1 MKRPLSWPAL
11 SLLVAPGV
19 VAAQATPARAVD
31 SSLAIASAEIHG
43 AITLA
48 DTTPVADVRLRLVP
62 TGAYNVGVSVVRRS
76 QVNGRT
82 PPDAIVHDAIT
93 EVYEIREGRGI
104 LVVGGALDDPH
115 PFPPDSPIVLGLI
128 GPSARGTTIRG
139 GLRREVGPGDV
150 VVIPPRTPHGFA
162 ELLTP
167 QITYI
172 IVRIDGERVLRTTP

>member
-1 MKRPLSWPAL
+1 MRRALPSSALLLLLAPAIA
-11 SLLVAPGV
+11 SAQGVA
-19 VAAQATPARAVD
+19 D
-31 SSLAIASAEIHG
+31 SSLAMTSSEIHD

-48 DTTPVADVRLRLVP
+48 DTTAVADVRLRLVP
-62 TGAYNVGVSVVRRS
+62 VGSYNVGVSVVRRS
-76 QVNGRT
+76 QVDGRT

-115 PFPPDSPIVLGLI
+115 PFPAESPIVLGLI

-139 GLRREVGPGDV
+139 GVRREVGPGDV

-167 QITYI
+167 KITYI
-172 IVRIDGERVLRTTP
+172 IVRIDGDRVLRPAP